1 MSGFDDE
8 KTDISHQPAA
18 HHAAGPGHDSDD
30 HSDMADHVDER
41 WLVSYADMMTLLFGL
56 FVLLYSMANLDK
68 AAAQKVMESTQEKFG
83 APVTEAKPKEPEPVN
98 VKDLQDR
105 VAQLEKMQAILQTEK
120 QESLAKLEQA
130 SVDLEKIKSVAKI
143 ESEKL
148 AQDKVLLE
156 RQLEDLTVQLD
167 QSKKQKDKV
176 DKSKDLTSKREEQDR
191 EKIRKLTA
199 ELEVIQQK
207 QQAKEDKFRELVTK
221 QKETIATLKDQLVQA
236 QQRDVASIKPEEVEK
251 LREQVVTT
259 KTANQEMKQE
269 IRELKE
275 QLETANGNSS
285 SQAFIAVFINWST
298 KDHDIDL
305 VIKDP
310 NNNTFDFKKRKH
322 GSSPGFFALDTR
334 RGPGA
339 ELWQADRII
348 PGKYTA
354 TYSFYNQYGN
364 TEAAK
369 VSGTIYSPK
378 GSFEISPVQMDINSK
393 RKYEVS
399 FEVNAKGDVQILN
412 QR

>member
-1 MSGFDDE
+1 MSDFDED
-8 KTDISHQPAA
+8 KTQLGPRPTVSHEA
-18 HHAAGPGHDSDD
+18 HGPHDADD

-68 AAAQKVMESTQEKFG
+68 AAAQKVMDSTQEKFG
-83 APVTEAKPKEPEPVN
+83 APVTEATPPTPEQP
-98 VKDLQDR
+98 DLKKLQ
-105 VAQLEKMQAILQTEK
+105 AQIEKLEEEKQNLESEK
-120 QESLAKLEQA
+120 QEFLDKIEESSAQIEKVKQEAKLE
-130 SVDLEKIKSVAKI
+130 SEKIAS
-143 ESEKL
+143 
-148 AQDKVLLE
+148 DKQTYQ
-156 RQLEDLTVQLD
+156 RQLEDLQNQLVQSRAL
-167 QSKKQKDKV
+167 KDSSA
-176 DKSKDLTSKREEQDR
+176 KSSDLIAKREMQDR
-191 EKIRKLTA
+191 EQIRKLTDFVA
-199 ELEVIQQK
+199 
-207 QQAKEDKFRELVTK
+207 K
-221 QKETIATLKDQLVQA
+221 QKEALAELKEQVSQT
-236 QQRDVASIKPEEVEK
+236 QKREVSSIKPEVVEK
-251 LREQVVTT
+251 LREQIVSE
-259 KTANQEMKQE
+259 KAASQEMKQELSQE

-275 QLETANGNSS
+275 KLDAANGNSS

-322 GSSPGFFALDTR
+322 GSNPGFFALDTR

-364 TEAAK
+364 TEPAK

-378 GSFEISPVQMDINSK
+378 GSFEISPVQMDINNK